1 MAIKTA
7 GKNAGRVWA
16 DILMQINRCAPW
28 WKLYFH
34 GYFLHPN
41 ITLGEPSYFMKTFIN
56 ISK

>member
-34 GYFLHPN
+34 GYFYIQTLLLEHPH
-41 ITLGEPSYFMKTFIN
+41 IL
-56 ISK
+56 